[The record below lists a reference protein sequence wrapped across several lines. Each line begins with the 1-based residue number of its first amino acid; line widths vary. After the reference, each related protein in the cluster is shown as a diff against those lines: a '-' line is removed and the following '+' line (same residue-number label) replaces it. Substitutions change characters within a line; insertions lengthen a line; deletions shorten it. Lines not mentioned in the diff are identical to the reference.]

1 MLGLFLY
8 WQKQLAGCA
17 LSLAQHAAVGAA
29 FPTMAGAHG
38 VSCVGAHVAA
48 LAPGA
53 SRLISTALATT
64 TRNSTRDA
72 LLAAMPLGHLLQV

>member
-1 MLGLFLY
+1 MHALEHLGRGTL
-8 WQKQLAGCA
+8 QLAGCA
-17 LSLAQHAAVGAA
+17 LSLAQHAA